1 MGNRLQGQVALVT
14 GAGRGIGRGVALLLA
29 EEGAAVVVNDA
40 GVNLDGSGH
49 DDGPAAQVVREIKDA
64 GGRAVANTNS
74 VADFAGGRQMVQDA
88 LDNFGRL
95 DILCH
100 VAGILRDRMVFNMT
114 AEEWDAVLA
123 VHLKG
128 AFNTVRHAV
137 EPMLAQRHGRILLFS
152 SGSGLGSSGQAN
164 YSAAKEG
171 MVGFARSLA
180 RELGPSGINVN
191 AIYPGGA
198 TRMTASVPPTAR
210 ERRASAGII
219 GGGQLAGRSEPPAA
233 ITPPPSASGEGGPRD
248 PLNNA
253 PTVVYLCTEAGANI
267 SGQVIGTSGWQ
278 ASRYSPRRVIRSIAK
293 PGRWTVE
300 ELEEVIPGALTAGIP
315 NPAPATQPQ
324 GQSQPAGN

>member
-29 EEGAAVVVNDA
+29 EEGAAVVVADA

-49 DDGPAAQVVREIKDA
+49 DEGPAAQVAREITQA
-64 GGRAVANTNS
+64 GGRAVANTDS
-74 VADFAGGRQMVQDA
+74 VAEFEGGRRMVQAA

-114 AEEWDAVLA
+114 PEEWDAVLA

-137 EPMLAQRHGRILLFS
+137 EPMLAQRYGRILLFS

-171 MVGFARSLA
+171 MVGFARALA
-180 RELGPSGINVN
+180 RELGPYGINVN

-210 ERRASAGII
+210 ERRAAAGIV
-219 GGGQLAGRSEPPAA
+219 GGGQLAGRAEVPATVAPPA
-233 ITPPPSASGEGGPRD
+233 ASGEGGPRD

-278 ASRYSPRRVIRSIAK
+278 ASRYSPRRVIRSISK
-293 PGRWTVE
+293 PGRWSVA
-300 ELEEVIPGALTAGIP
+300 ELEEAIPGALTAGIP
-315 NPAPATQPQ
+315 NPAPAAQPQ
-324 GQSQPAGN
+324 AQGQPAAGS